1 MKYVVQESRRVA
13 SSAIYQDQMEEVA
26 KPSKIDLAC
35 DMPIITVIIGGAH
48 FEPQK
53 GSKRKAMP
61 VD

>member
-1 MKYVVQESRRVA
+1 
-13 SSAIYQDQMEEVA
+13 MEEVA